1 MDTLLAQLLAF
12 PPHPPPV
19 TPLTEPE
26 YDKQIRNLVQLLNQT
41 AANKLTGAVSG
52 GGDPLSILDPSI
64 NTLPYLY
71 VLLAHINGSSGKQ
84 PSGTQSKAFS
94 PNGPLWLRMLDFVEK
109 FDPIQIRY
117 GGTEFRH
124 LIELVAKTAQAASK
138 PLLAI
143 FPISSAILRLDPSSS
158 CFTTSHLIFARLC
171 LEAREF
177 YSALPVLDKDIYHFP
192 LSSDK
197 GGIHINPRFL
207 CSHHEPHS
215 TFITNASGLSEKL
228 DHRDHLQYFLFGAM
242 IYIGLKD
249 WERALLFL
257 EVVIISPAT
266 IMTSMIQVE
275 AYKKWVLVSLLL
287 KGHPLPLPKTTSPHA
302 AKIYASLARAYDIIA
317 RTFREGIV
325 GENSAHRLVAECD
338 AGRALWREDCNTG
351 LVKQVIDAF
360 RRFSILRLERTY
372 VALRILDVAHRTSP
386 EPTDYAETAAYVS
399 SLISSGYLNATLTQS
414 SEEPHAWVL
423 RFAASSTTGPQ
434 GRTEQQQYED
444 LVKQTTRTMKLS
456 DHVREADRRLG
467 LSKEYLDWARRI
479 QKSKDAGGNVELGG
493 FGTMSDEYVVDEDMM
508 SDL

>member
-1 MDTLLAQLLAF
+1 
-12 PPHPPPV
+12 
-19 TPLTEPE
+19 
-26 YDKQIRNLVQLLNQT
+26 
-41 AANKLTGAVSG
+41 
-52 GGDPLSILDPSI
+52 
-64 NTLPYLY
+64 
-71 VLLAHINGSSGKQ
+71 
-84 PSGTQSKAFS
+84 
-94 PNGPLWLRMLDFVEK
+94 MLDFVEK

-138 PLLAI
+138 VSVLPYATSAARRAHSTQPLLAI

-287 KGHPLPLPKTTSPHA
+287 KGH
-302 AKIYASLARAYDIIA
+302 
-317 RTFREGIV
+317 V
-325 GENSAHRLVAECD
+325 SATL
-338 AGRALWREDCNTG
+338 
-351 LVKQVIDAF
+351 
-360 RRFSILRLERTY
+360 FSIQFLN
-372 VALRILDVAHRTSP
+372 
-386 EPTDYAETAAYVS
+386 
-399 SLISSGYLNATLTQS
+399 SG
-414 SEEPHAWVL
+414 
-423 RFAASSTTGPQ
+423 
-434 GRTEQQQYED
+434 
-444 LVKQTTRTMKLS
+444 
-456 DHVREADRRLG
+456 
-467 LSKEYLDWARRI
+467 
-479 QKSKDAGGNVELGG
+479 
-493 FGTMSDEYVVDEDMM
+493 
-508 SDL
+508 